1 MTKAYSTLKVKA
13 INEEGGKRTIT
24 GIASTPRLDRDGD
37 TMDMAGAEYTLPFPF
52 MWQHDHC
59 QPVGEVVSATVT
71 DDQIEV
77 VIEVAV
83 IEDEGDLKKRID
95 NAWHSLKS
103 RLVKGLSVG
112 FGVKDYEWINGG
124 TGMHVKTWDWY
135 ELSAVTV
142 GANPDAVITSVKT
155 IKQAFIE
162 AKNPTPTPVKN
173 VTDTPAPKTT
183 DASPVA
189 TDEPPPPKSKS
200 ITLVV
205 PHLGSIKLLT
215 GDTL

>member
-1 MTKAYSTLKVKA
+1 MTRAYSTLKVKSVT
-13 INEEGGKRTIT
+13 EDDGKRTIT

-37 TMDMAGAEYTLPFPF
+37 MMDMAGAEYTLPFPF

-71 DDQIEV
+71 KDQIEV

-95 NAWHSLKS
+95 NAWHSLKN
-103 RLVKGLSVG
+103 RLVKGLSIG

-124 TGMHVKTWDWY
+124 MGMHIKAWDWY

-155 IKQAFIE
+155 IKQAFLDAE
-162 AKNPTPTPVKN
+162 KSPTTPTKLPADAQVPEPTTSVPVQ
-173 VTDTPAPKTT
+173 
-183 DASPVA
+183 
-189 TDEPPPPKSKS
+189 TDEQPVIKSKS
-200 ITLVV
+200 IKLVD
-205 PHLGSIKLLT
+205 PNRGSIKLLT